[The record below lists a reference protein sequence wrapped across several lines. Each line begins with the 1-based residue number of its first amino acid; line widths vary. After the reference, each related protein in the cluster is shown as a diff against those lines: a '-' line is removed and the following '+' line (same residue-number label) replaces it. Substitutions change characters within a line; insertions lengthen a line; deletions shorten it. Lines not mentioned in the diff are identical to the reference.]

1 MLYCGRNEGYP
12 PKALDDSLRQ
22 LVSELTAP
30 STEGTSPTLS
40 TVPKAPLNSQLYIS
54 SSADDGVS
62 GHGPYRA
69 IPAKEYYQQLSGKLH
84 TERGMPNIM
93 TFEGLSRTLRPEHL
107 WPQSHYWGQHDFTLQ
122 GAQRGA
128 SFNDMIARAFG
139 EPKDAREFTTLAQW
153 LNYDGYRAMYE
164 SANHERQGLLI
175 WMSHPT
181 WPSMVWQ
188 TYDYYFEPIAG
199 YFGTKKAC
207 EPLHIQ
213 WNPLADSVEVINT
226 GAGHCD
232 GIAVARLLDMHG
244 VELWHNDRPF
254 QSDNDTT
261 ISCFPVELPQGYQGV
276 YFLRL
281 EAISKPGAQPFSQN
295 TYVCSTD
302 TGNYQA
308 LRQLPNA
315 KVKVTKYQSDKV
327 TKYQNDNASEK
338 QDVTLSPCY
347 FVTLENLSHEPALM
361 IRLNLKTSD
370 GEQVLPVLYDDNYF
384 HLMPGERRTI
394 RVSWHPRD
402 ARAQQPDVEV
412 TGFNI
417 Q

>member
-1 MLYCGRNEGYP
+1 
-12 PKALDDSLRQ
+12 
-22 LVSELTAP
+22 
-30 STEGTSPTLS
+30 
-40 TVPKAPLNSQLYIS
+40 
-54 SSADDGVS
+54 
-62 GHGPYRA
+62 
-69 IPAKEYYQQLSGKLH
+69 
-84 TERGMPNIM
+84 
-93 TFEGLSRTLRPEHL
+93 
-107 WPQSHYWGQHDFTLQ
+107 
-122 GAQRGA
+122 
-128 SFNDMIARAFG
+128 
-139 EPKDAREFTTLAQW
+139 
-153 LNYDGYRAMYE
+153 
-164 SANHERQGLLI
+164 
-175 WMSHPT
+175 
-181 WPSMVWQ
+181 MVWQ

-226 GAGHCD
+226 GAGRCD
-232 GIAVARLLDMHG
+232 GIAVARLYDMHG

-254 QSDNDTT
+254 QSCNDTT

-281 EAISKPGAQPFSQN
+281 EAVSKPGAKPFSQN

-308 LRQLPNA
+308 LRQLPKA
-315 KVKVTKYQSDKV
+315 KIKVTKQQS
-327 TKYQNDNASEK
+327 DNASEM
-338 QDVTLSPCY
+338 QNVTLSPCYFDTLESY

-361 IRLNLKTSD
+361 IRLNLKTPD